1 MTEIFLELAQE
12 SLLADY
18 NNLLCNLGP
27 ESSNVPRPWE
37 GPYMDETEIA
47 VGKSNDL
54 HRFVWEASKYNTFV
68 AGRSHLR
75 PCQIL

>member
-1 MTEIFLELAQE
+1 M

-18 NNLLCNLGP
+18 TKSLLRNLGP

-47 VGKSNDL
+47 GGKSNDS
-54 HRFVWEASKYNTFV
+54 HRFVWEASKNNTSV
-68 AGRSHLR
+68 AGRSPAMSNFIVLF
-75 PCQIL
+75 